1 MIINNTK
8 DFKEICKT
16 ILLAID
22 TSEPSIISE
31 TLELVNEDG
40 VLTLSVTNREYFVS
54 VKLPL
59 PCEESFRATVNAL
72 LFLKLIF
79 QLTTDTLELTVKDNA
94 LVIKADG
101 VYKLPLIFN
110 GTELLELPKIVLNNV
125 TTSMTIPSSVLSSIL
140 QYNTR
145 ELQSAK
151 VVYRP
156 AQKLYYVDGEG
167 AITYTTGACVN
178 SFTLEKPIKML
189 LPPKVVKLFKLF
201 GEDIDVNFALAQ
213 DVDSEKVL
221 TKVNFNTDL
230 INISATIPSDTQ
242 ILESVPVAAIRNM
255 STKQYDH
262 SVLLEKDRVVKA
274 LSRLLLFKD
283 DISTIADIVF
293 TKDCCVITYSNN
305 EETIG
310 YNNEQTEDFS
320 YSMHLNIE
328 TLKNIIEGS
337 AEDYFT
343 MNFGDHKAVVII
355 RQDIKNII
363 PEWIG

>member
-1 MIINNTK
+1 MIINSTK
-8 DFKEICKT
+8 EFKEICKT

-22 TSEPSIISE
+22 TSEHSTVGE
-31 TLELVNEDG
+31 TLELVNDNG

-54 VKLPL
+54 VKLSL
-59 PCEESFRATVNAL
+59 PCEESFKATVNAL

-79 QLTTDTLELTVKDNA
+79 QLTTDTLELNVKDNA

-110 GTELLELPKIVLNNV
+110 GTSLLELPKIVLNNV
-125 TTSMTIPSSVLSSIL
+125 TTTMRISSSILNSIL
-140 QYNTR
+140 QYNTK

-151 VVYRP
+151 IVYRP
-156 AQKLYYVDGEG
+156 SQKLYYVDGEG

-178 SFTLEKPIKML
+178 SFSLEKPIKML

-201 GEDIDVNFALAQ
+201 GEDTGVNFALAQ
-213 DVDSEKVL
+213 DSNDREVL
-221 TKVNFNTDL
+221 TKVSFSNDL
-230 INISATIPSDTQ
+230 ISITAVIPSDIQ
-242 ILESVPVAAIRNM
+242 ILESVPVAAIRTM

-262 SVLLEKDRVVKA
+262 SVLLEKDAVVKA
-274 LSRLLLFKD
+274 LSRLLLFRD
-283 DISTIADIVF
+283 EISVVADIVF
-293 TKDCCVITYSNN
+293 TKDCCVITYLNN

-310 YNNEQTEDFS
+310 YQNEQPEDFT
-320 YSMHLNIE
+320 YELHLNIE
-328 TLKNIIEGS
+328 TLKNIIDGS
-337 AEDYFT
+337 SEDYFT

-363 PEWIG
+363 PEWVG